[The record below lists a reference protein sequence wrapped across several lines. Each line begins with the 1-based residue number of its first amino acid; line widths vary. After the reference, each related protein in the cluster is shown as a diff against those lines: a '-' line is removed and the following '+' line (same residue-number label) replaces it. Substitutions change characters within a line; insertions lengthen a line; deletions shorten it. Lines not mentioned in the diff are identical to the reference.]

1 MRRVD
6 LTKNHF
12 VVIRIYKF
20 FSLQKIPVIVLGYD
34 QTLLGANKQVD
45 LETTIIRI
53 SGDQNSER
61 NHKRK
66 TLVDVS
72 C

>member
-1 MRRVD
+1 
-6 LTKNHF
+6 
-12 VVIRIYKF
+12 
-20 FSLQKIPVIVLGYD
+20 LQKIPVIVLGYN

-45 LETTIIRI
+45 LETTLIDF

-61 NHKRK
+61 ICKCK
-66 TLVDVS
+66 MLEDVA